1 MQIEQVSYLNQ
12 FHFNHRT
19 VLRCLLLQNIK
30 KSESLKYEKEDF
42 NMKEEINL
50 NHKERVKVDINGET
64 WYLTE
69 KQYER
74 FKNENKKNKSLE

>member
-1 MQIEQVSYLNQ
+1 
-12 FHFNHRT
+12 
-19 VLRCLLLQNIK
+19 
-30 KSESLKYEKEDF
+30 
-42 NMKEEINL
+42 MKEEINL

>member
-1 MQIEQVSYLNQ
+1 MQIEQVSHLNQ